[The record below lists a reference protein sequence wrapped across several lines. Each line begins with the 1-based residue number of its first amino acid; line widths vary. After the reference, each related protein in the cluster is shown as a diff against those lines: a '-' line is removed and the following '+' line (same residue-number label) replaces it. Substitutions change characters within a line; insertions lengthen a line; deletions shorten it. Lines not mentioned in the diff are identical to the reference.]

1 MAGYLFVHFI
11 GEEKDGEQIY
21 FALSRDGLHWQ
32 DLNGGAPVLRS
43 HIGACGVRD
52 PFPVRDP
59 ENGKIW
65 LIATDLR
72 IEAGAG
78 WEAAEE
84 AGSRDLII
92 WESQDLIHW
101 SGERSCRVGIPEAG
115 CVWAPEA
122 VYDREKEAFFVFF
135 ASKVKREGETERKQ
149 RIYGTWTKDFRTF
162 SETFLYFE
170 KENHVID
177 TTITRQEDRYYRI
190 SKDETTKRLILE
202 EAESLLGTYTRIAS
216 PTLDALAGV
225 EGPEIYR
232 LPDGETWC
240 LIADRF
246 QEDKG
251 YLPMVTKKLGQEDFR
266 ILSPEEYDMGGV
278 KKRHG
283 GILQI
288 TQEEYDA
295 LLTRYGTGVPEGES
309 GSRL

>member
-32 DLNGGAPVLRS
+32 DLNGGSPVLRS
-43 HIGACGVRD
+43 HTGSCGVRD
-52 PFPVRDP
+52 PFPIRDP
-59 ENGKIW
+59 EGGKIRI
-65 LIATDLR
+65 IATDLR
-72 IEAGAG
+72 IEAGKG
-78 WEAAEE
+78 WEAAED
-84 AGSRDLII
+84 AGSRDLIV
-92 WESQDLIHW
+92 WESEDLIHW
-101 SGERSCRVGIPEAG
+101 SREQAFTVGIPGAG

-122 VYDREKEAFFVFF
+122 VYDGEKKAFFVFF
-135 ASKVKREGETERKQ
+135 ASKVKREGETRGKQ
-149 RIYGTWTKDFRTF
+149 RIYGTWTRDFHTF

-177 TTITRQEDRYYRI
+177 TTIAKQDGRYYRI

-202 EAESLLGTYTRIAS
+202 EAEDLLGSYTPIES
-216 PTLDALAGV
+216 PVLAGLTGV

-232 LPDGETWC
+232 LPDQKTWC

-246 QEDKG
+246 QEGTG
-251 YLPMVTKKLGQEDFR
+251 YLPMVTQNLEQGDFR
-266 ILSPEEYDMGGV
+266 VLSPEEFDMGGV

-288 TQEEYDA
+288 TDEEYDA
-295 LLTRYGTGVPEGES
+295 LLERYGG
-309 GSRL
+309 